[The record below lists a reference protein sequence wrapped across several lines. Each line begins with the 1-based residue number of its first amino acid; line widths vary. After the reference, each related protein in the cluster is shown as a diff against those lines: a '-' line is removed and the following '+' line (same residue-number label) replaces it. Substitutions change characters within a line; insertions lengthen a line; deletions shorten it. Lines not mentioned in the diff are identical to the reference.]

1 MIQIVFNFLFRFFG
15 IFLDSYWWTR
25 PPDPPPLV
33 SKMYKQIFL
42 TNLDNKINL
51 TPKINVKCPSR
62 SAGHP
67 GRSAGPHVLAA
78 RRAQGRMS

>member
-51 TPKINVKCPSR
+51 TPKKMYN
-62 SAGHP
+62 
-67 GRSAGPHVLAA
+67 VLAA
-78 RRAQGRMS
+78 AQGTVAAVQVCMS